1 MEDSKKKIVHLCL
14 SSFYIDGYSYQENM
28 LPKYHVKLGYDV
40 TVIASLVSYDK
51 NGMRCYLKEGEY
63 KCNRDGYKVIRID
76 YKKGFFRILYK
87 RLRFYS
93 NTYDLLVS
101 EKPDI
106 IFVHNTSFG
115 DAKYVKK
122 YMKEHPGTFLFA
134 DSHADWI
141 NSARNFLS
149 KNILHKIIWRHYT
162 QMLLPYY
169 QKVYGVLPI
178 RCDFLYDV
186 YSVPREKIELLPLGV
201 DDDAIPSNKEEIKN
215 DIRNKLRIKTTDL
228 VIITGGKIDRL
239 KNTHKLMQAFSEIN
253 DEKIHLIIF
262 GVVIPDLKEEFDR
275 LLTKNMHYVGW
286 CNSEDV
292 INYMV
297 SADLACFPGTH
308 STLWEEAVGLSLP
321 CILKNWE
328 GMHHVDINGNCLFLK
343 DDTVAGIK
351 EILLKIIEKDTLKE
365 LKQKA
370 QIAAASFRYSEI
382 AQKAIGM

>member
-1 MEDSKKKIVHLCL
+1 
-14 SSFYIDGYSYQENM
+14 M

-253 DEKIHLIIF
+253 DEKIH
-262 GVVIPDLKEEFDR
+262 
-275 LLTKNMHYVGW
+275 
-286 CNSEDV
+286 
-292 INYMV
+292 
-297 SADLACFPGTH
+297 
-308 STLWEEAVGLSLP
+308 
-321 CILKNWE
+321 
-328 GMHHVDINGNCLFLK
+328 
-343 DDTVAGIK
+343 
-351 EILLKIIEKDTLKE
+351 
-365 LKQKA
+365 
-370 QIAAASFRYSEI
+370 
-382 AQKAIGM
+382 

>member
-1 MEDSKKKIVHLCL
+1 M
-14 SSFYIDGYSYQENM
+14 
-28 LPKYHVKLGYDV
+28 
-40 TVIASLVSYDK
+40 
-51 NGMRCYLKEGEY
+51 
-63 KCNRDGYKVIRID
+63 
-76 YKKGFFRILYK
+76 
-87 RLRFYS
+87 
-93 NTYDLLVS
+93 LVS

-215 DIRNKLRIKTTDL
+215 DIRNKLRIKTT
-228 VIITGGKIDRL
+228 V
-239 KNTHKLMQAFSEIN
+239 
-253 DEKIHLIIF
+253 
-262 GVVIPDLKEEFDR
+262 
-275 LLTKNMHYVGW
+275 
-286 CNSEDV
+286 
-292 INYMV
+292 
-297 SADLACFPGTH
+297 
-308 STLWEEAVGLSLP
+308 
-321 CILKNWE
+321 
-328 GMHHVDINGNCLFLK
+328 
-343 DDTVAGIK
+343 
-351 EILLKIIEKDTLKE
+351 
-365 LKQKA
+365 
-370 QIAAASFRYSEI
+370 
-382 AQKAIGM
+382 